1 MSDSTDQRI
10 PSAAI
15 YGCAGLDL
23 GAAEADF
30 FRAADPLGF
39 ILFARNCETPDQI
52 RELVTALR
60 ESVGR
65 PEAPVLI
72 DQEGGRVARL
82 KPPQW
87 RAAPPAS
94 YFGRMASHDRE
105 RAHEA
110 LRINTRLLAAELTD
124 LGIDVD
130 CVPLLDLHFLGAHDV
145 IGDRAFGGDP
155 DLVADLGRIVVETLL
170 EGGVM
175 PVAKHIPGHG
185 RARVDSHLELPLV
198 DTSAAEL
205 EASDFRP
212 FQALADAPWGM
223 TAHVIYS
230 ALDAEAPATTSRKVV
245 DNVIRGWIGFDG
257 LLLSDDLS
265 MEALSGSLGER
276 AAASLAAGCDIALHC
291 NGKPE
296 EMEQVAAAVGPMS
309 EAAQRRAAAAR
320 ARLGRPG
327 PVDQAALQRRLDGL
341 MNNA

>member
-1 MSDSTDQRI
+1 MSGTNDQRT

-15 YGCAGLDL
+15 YGCAGLEL
-23 GAAEADF
+23 SAAEADF
-30 FRAADPLGF
+30 FRAADPFGF
-39 ILFARNCETPDQI
+39 ILFARNCQTPDQI

-94 YFGRMASHDRE
+94 YFGRMASHDRA

-110 LRINTRLLAAELTD
+110 LRINTTLLAAELAD

-155 DLVADLGRIVVETLL
+155 DLVADLGRIVCETML

-185 RARVDSHLELPLV
+185 RARVDSHHELPVV

-223 TAHVIYS
+223 TAHVIYT
-230 ALDAEAPATTSRKVV
+230 ALDDAAPATTSRKVI

-257 LLLSDDLS
+257 LWLSDDLS
-265 MEALSGSLGER
+265 MQALSGSLGER
-276 AAASLAAGCDIALHC
+276 ATASLAAGCDVALHC

-296 EMEQVAAAVGPMS
+296 EMEQVAAAVGPLTA
-309 EAAQRRAAAAR
+309 EAKRRIAAAR
-320 ARLGRPG
+320 ARLGKPE

>member
-1 MSDSTDQRI
+1 MSETNDQRI

-15 YGCAGLDL
+15 YGCAGLEL
-23 GAAEADF
+23 SAKEADF
-30 FRAADPLGF
+30 FRAADPFGF
-39 ILFARNCETPDQI
+39 ILFARNCQTPDQI

-94 YFGRMASHDRE
+94 YFGRMASHDRA

-110 LRINTRLLAAELTD
+110 LRINTTLLAAELAD

-155 DLVADLGRIVVETLL
+155 DLVADLGRIVCETML

-185 RARVDSHLELPLV
+185 RARVDSHHELPVV

-223 TAHVIYS
+223 TAHVIYT
-230 ALDAEAPATTSRKVV
+230 ALDAEAPATTSRKVI

-265 MEALSGSLGER
+265 MQALSGSLGER
-276 AAASLAAGCDIALHC
+276 ATASLAAGCDVALHC
-291 NGKPE
+291 NGKAE
-296 EMEQVAAAVGPMS
+296 EMEQVAAAVGPLT
-309 EAAQRRAAAAR
+309 AQAQRRIAAAR
-320 ARLGRPG
+320 ARLGKPG

>member
-1 MSDSTDQRI
+1 MSDTTNQRI

-15 YGCAGLDL
+15 YGCAGLEL
-23 GAAEADF
+23 SAAEADF
-30 FRAADPLGF
+30 FRTADPFGF
-39 ILFARNCETPDQI
+39 ILFARNCQTPDQI

-110 LRINTRLLAAELTD
+110 LRINTRLLAAELSD

-155 DLVADLGRIVVETLL
+155 DLVADLGRIVCETML

-185 RARVDSHLELPLV
+185 RARVDSHHELPVV

-223 TAHVIYS
+223 TAHVIYT
-230 ALDAEAPATTSRKVV
+230 ALDDTAPATTSRKVI

-265 MEALSGSLGER
+265 MQALSGTLGER
-276 AAASLAAGCDIALHC
+276 AAASLAAGCDVALHC

-296 EMEQVAAAVGPMS
+296 EMDQVAAVVGPLTA
-309 EAAQRRAAAAR
+309 AAQRRIAAAR

>member
-1 MSDSTDQRI
+1 MSGTNDQRT

-15 YGCAGLDL
+15 YGCEGLDL
-23 GAAEADF
+23 SAAEADF
-30 FRAADPLGF
+30 FRAADPFGF
-39 ILFARNCETPDQI
+39 ILFARNCQTPDQI

-94 YFGRMASHDRE
+94 YFGRMASHDRA

-110 LRINTRLLAAELTD
+110 LRINTTLLAAELAD

-155 DLVADLGRIVVETLL
+155 DLVADLGRIVCETML

-185 RARVDSHLELPLV
+185 RARVDSHHELPVV

-223 TAHVIYS
+223 TAHVIYT
-230 ALDAEAPATTSRKVV
+230 ALDDAAPATTSRKVI

-265 MEALSGSLGER
+265 MQALSGSLGER
-276 AAASLAAGCDIALHC
+276 ATASLAAGCDVALHC

-296 EMEQVAAAVGPMS
+296 EMEQVAAAVGPLTA
-309 EAAQRRAAAAR
+309 EAQRRIAAAR
-320 ARLGRPG
+320 ARLGKPE